1 MRYKIV
7 GDNLQ
12 MVIIELEPGEVV
24 YAEAGALNH
33 MSSNVEMET
42 KVKGGIL
49 KGFKRLFSG
58 ESLFMTEF
66 KAVGDKGVIA
76 FTGNVPGKII
86 PLEIDTGKEYI
97 VQKDAFLAAQ
107 NSVDLDVVL
116 VKKLGAGLFAG
127 EGFILEKLSGRGIA
141 FIHACGDIIEYSL
154 EPGQVLKVD
163 TGHIVGF
170 ESTVDYDITPVK
182 GIKSMLFGG
191 EGIFLAKLT
200 GPGKVYLQSMTLR
213 NLAAALNPYLT
224 KGTSGGGGIQFRFG
238 I

>member
-58 ESLFMTEF
+58 ESLFITEF
-66 KAVGDKGVIA
+66 RAVGDKGVVA

-86 PLEIDTGKEYI
+86 PLEIDARKEYI

-107 NSVDLDVVL
+107 NSVDLDIVL
-116 VKKLGAGLFAG
+116 VKKLGAGLFGG
-127 EGFILEKLSGRGIA
+127 EGFILEKLSGRGIT
-141 FIHACGDIIEYSL
+141 FIHACGDIVEYNL
-154 EPGQVLKVD
+154 ESDQVLKVD

-191 EGIFLAKLT
+191 EGIFLAELT

-213 NLAAALNPYLT
+213 NLAAALNPYLG
-224 KGTSGGGGIQFRFG
+224 KGTSGSGGIQFRFG

>member
-42 KVKGGIL
+42 KVKGGIA
-49 KGFKRLFSG
+49 S
-58 ESLFMTEF
+58 
-66 KAVGDKGVIA
+66 
-76 FTGNVPGKII
+76 
-86 PLEIDTGKEYI
+86 
-97 VQKDAFLAAQ
+97 
-107 NSVDLDVVL
+107 
-116 VKKLGAGLFAG
+116 
-127 EGFILEKLSGRGIA
+127 
-141 FIHACGDIIEYSL
+141 IHACGDIIEYSL
-154 EPGQVLKVD
+154 EPGQALKVD
-163 TGHIVGF
+163 TGHIIGF

-213 NLAAALNPYLT
+213 NLAAVLNPYLT